1 MNNDS
6 TAHVRLIDEPM
17 TGDPHELLER
27 SSSVERSTGDMPRAV
42 DMSFQQPTSYETLAK
57 AQPMGKRR
65 LPSQSH
71 VPDTVTILHDEA
83 TDGTIY
89 LVGTAHF
96 R

>member
-1 MNNDS
+1 MTNNKTYD
-6 TAHVRLIDEPM
+6 RPIDEAM
-17 TGDPHELLER
+17 SGDPHEFLEE
-27 SSSVERSTGDMPRAV
+27 SSSVERSTDDMPRAV
-42 DMSFQQPTSYETLAK
+42 DVSFQPPTGYETLAK
-57 AQPMGKRR
+57 AQSMGKRR
-65 LPSQSH
+65 LPSASH